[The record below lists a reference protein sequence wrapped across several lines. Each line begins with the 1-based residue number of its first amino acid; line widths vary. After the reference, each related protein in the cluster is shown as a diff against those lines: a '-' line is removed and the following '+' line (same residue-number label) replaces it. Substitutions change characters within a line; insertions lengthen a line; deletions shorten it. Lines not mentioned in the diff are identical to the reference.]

1 MQMISAD
8 GDEYEMFKG
17 HSALDDIAMLENL
30 LVQMLDF
37 GVSPDGETDA
47 TAYDATTEEDWS
59 PNEVIVY
66 LLAKYGAKIHG
77 DDKPKRAAFDS
88 AKFVVRGNCEAT
100 RNGKNGAKASA
111 SVPVIG
117 EFESTPKTMKRAFV
131 EFLSSKG
138 LLPRRGTYSITAEIQ
153 DPYSGIYCVTL
164 TDKKTGRCLFLAR
177 SGIPEKNASG
187 K

>member
-1 MQMISAD
+1 MQMINAD

-47 TAYDATTEEDWS
+47 TAYDTTTDEDWS
-59 PNEVIVY
+59 PKEVVVY

-88 AKFVVRGNCEAT
+88 AKFLVRGNCAST
-100 RNGKNGAKASA
+100 RNGKNGAKTSA

-138 LLPRRGTYSITAEIQ
+138 LLPRCGTYEIAAEIN
-153 DPYSGIYCVTL
+153 DPYSGVYCVTL
-164 TDKKTGRCLFLAR
+164 TDEKTERILFSAR
-177 SGIPEKNASG
+177 SGLTEKEV
-187 K
+187 